1 MEEKVNRRDLL
12 KMGLAGTLSA
22 TATAGH
28 SRMNFPQ
35 SGLVFPDG
43 FTSSH
48 VGRPSPPTTPFK
60 DPLFRMPI
68 AKPVSES
75 MLNHPLPPDPLA
87 HQRYHE
93 LQPQKFYIEN
103 IKEFKWR
110 YHSDPPYNGGSWS
123 WGFTNGKG
131 GQATTP
137 GPTYHA
143 KYGEPI
149 LLRRFNKLPPVGAGH
164 VPFALPSLSI
174 HLHNGHTASESD
186 GIPTNF
192 FNPDEFWDYHYGNFP
207 AGFDYEHEI
216 MSTLWY
222 HDHRLDF
229 TAPNVYAGLSGFYL
243 LFDELDSNNEN
254 DTNPNAFRLPS
265 GDYDIPMILHDV
277 QFDQDGQVVFDFFTN
292 RSPEPTSGLFPTGSD
307 PIENPGHQSESP
319 LHRIYK
325 GSPNFTVFGMLGDK
339 ITVNRT
345 IQPHLK
351 VEPRKYRF
359 RILNGGPSRLYRL
372 SLKAHGQ
379 NGDNHPGCKFYVLS
393 NDGNMLEYPLEKR
406 SFDLWVANRVDVVVD
421 FSAFKPGDKVYL
433 VNRLEMREDGAGP
446 SGREL
451 DEGDLIMRFD
461 VELGKHAGDPSQIP
475 DYMRPLPPINLSE
488 ARVKR
493 TWVFDYDNG
502 LWTVNGRLFNP
513 NRIDAKIE
521 KGSAEIWTIR
531 NGGASWAHPVHTHFE
546 EFRILEVNGKPVK
559 PGDFLN
565 SRKDIIELGPN
576 TEVTFFGRWRDFE
589 GIHVMHC
596 HNVVHEDHEMMIQWQ
611 MVPQGMGD
619 GEELDHDT

>member
-1 MEEKVNRRDLL
+1 
-12 KMGLAGTLSA
+12 MGTC
-22 TATAGH
+22 
-28 SRMNFPQ
+28 
-35 SGLVFPDG
+35 
-43 FTSSH
+43 
-48 VGRPSPPTTPFK
+48 
-60 DPLFRMPI
+60 
-68 AKPVSES
+68 
-75 MLNHPLPPDPLA
+75 LNI
-87 HQRYHE
+87 RW
-93 LQPQKFYIEN
+93 K
-103 IKEFKWR
+103 K
-110 YHSDPPYNGGSWS
+110 S
-123 WGFTNGKG
+123 
-131 GQATTP
+131 
-137 GPTYHA
+137 
-143 KYGEPI
+143 
-149 LLRRFNKLPPVGAGH
+149 
-164 VPFALPSLSI
+164 
-174 HLHNGHTASESD
+174 
-186 GIPTNF
+186 
-192 FNPDEFWDYHYGNFP
+192 
-207 AGFDYEHEI
+207 
-216 MSTLWY
+216 
-222 HDHRLDF
+222 
-229 TAPNVYAGLSGFYL
+229 
-243 LFDELDSNNEN
+243 
-254 DTNPNAFRLPS
+254 
-265 GDYDIPMILHDV
+265 
-277 QFDQDGQVVFDFFTN
+277 
-292 RSPEPTSGLFPTGSD
+292 
-307 PIENPGHQSESP
+307 
-319 LHRIYK
+319 
-325 GSPNFTVFGMLGDK
+325 
-339 ITVNRT
+339 
-345 IQPHLK
+345 
-351 VEPRKYRF
+351 
-359 RILNGGPSRLYRL
+359 
-372 SLKAHGQ
+372 
-379 NGDNHPGCKFYVLS
+379 
-393 NDGNMLEYPLEKR
+393 

-461 VELGKHAGDPSQIP
+461 VGLGKHAGDPSQIP